1 MDTSGL
7 IDSLVGTYREL
18 NVKYRTLDENSE
30 MKPIIA
36 RMRDDEIA
44 FSQALKDRI
53 TGVGT
58 ADGEEKEVVDGSE
71 RTLAQVISQFGS
83 VRATTLNLLKGIAND
98 SDWDKADEDGKTI
111 RDHVGDLVKSDAAQL
126 ERLKQVAGV

>member
-18 NVKYRTLDENSE
+18 NVTYRGLDDNSE
-30 MKPIIA
+30 LKSIVA
-36 RMRDDEIA
+36 RMRDDEIG

-53 TGVGT
+53 TGIGS
-58 ADGEEKEVVDGSE
+58 AGDEEKEVVDGSE

-83 VRATTLNLLKGIAND
+83 VRATTLNLLKGIPAEAA
-98 SDWDKADEDGKTI
+98 WDQPDNDGKTI
-111 RDHVGDLVKSDAAQL
+111 RQYVEDLVKSDANQL
-126 ERLKQVAGV
+126 QRMKQTAGV

>member
-18 NVKYRTLDENSE
+18 NITYRGLDENSE
-30 MKPIIA
+30 LKSIVA
-36 RMRDDEIA
+36 RMRDDEIG

-53 TGVGT
+53 TGIGS
-58 ADGEEKEVVDGSE
+58 ADDEEKEVVDGSE

-83 VRATTLNLLKGIAND
+83 VRATTLNLLKGIPD
-98 SDWDKADEDGKTI
+98 SSAWDKPDNDGKTI
-111 RDHVGDLVKSDAAQL
+111 REYVEELVKSDANQL
-126 ERLKQVAGV
+126 QRMKQTAGV

>member
-18 NVKYRTLDENSE
+18 NVKYRNLDENSE
-30 MKPIIA
+30 MKPIVV

-58 ADGEEKEVVDGSE
+58 ADDEEKEVVDGSE

-83 VRATTLNLLKGIAND
+83 VRATTLNSLKAITDD
-98 SDWDKADEDGKTI
+98 SAWDKPDEDGRTI
-111 RDHVGDLVKSDAAQL
+111 RDYVGDLVKSDAVQL
-126 ERLKQVAGV
+126 ERLSKAAGV

>member
-7 IDSLVGTYREL
+7 IDNLVGTYREL
-18 NVKYRTLDENSE
+18 NMTFRTQGENDELKS
-30 MKPIIA
+30 IVA

-53 TGVGT
+53 TGIGS
-58 ADGEEKEVVDGSE
+58 ADDEEKEVVDGSE

-83 VRATTLNLLKGIAND
+83 VRATTLNMLKGIPND
-98 SDWDKADEDGKTI
+98 SVWEQADDDGKTI
-111 RDHVGDLVKSDAAQL
+111 RQHVEDLVKSDAAQL
-126 ERLKQVAGV
+126 QRLKQTVGV

>member
-1 MDTSGL
+1 MDASGL

-18 NVKYRTLDENSE
+18 NMNYRSLEENSE
-30 MKPIIA
+30 MKPIVA

-58 ADGEEKEVVDGSE
+58 ADDEEKEVVDGSE

-83 VRATTLNLLKGIAND
+83 VRATTLNLLKGIPDEAA
-98 SDWDKADEDGKTI
+98 WDQPDEDGKTI
-111 RDHVGDLVKSDAAQL
+111 REHVSDLVKSDATQL
-126 ERLKQVAGV
+126 ERLGQIAGV

>member
-83 VRATTLNLLKGIAND
+83 VRATTLNLLKGISND

>member
-18 NVKYRTLDENSE
+18 NMKYRTLEENSE
-30 MKPIIA
+30 MKAIVA

-58 ADGEEKEVVDGSE
+58 AGDEEKEVVDGSE

-83 VRATTLNLLKGIAND
+83 VRATTLNLLKGIPNS
-98 SDWDKADEDGKTI
+98 SDWDHPDDDGKTVRQHI
-111 RDHVGDLVKSDAAQL
+111 EDLVKSDATQL
-126 ERLKQVAGV
+126 ERLSKIAGV

>member
-1 MDTSGL
+1 MDTSEL

-18 NVKYRTLDENSE
+18 NMKYRTLDENSE
-30 MKPIIA
+30 LKSIVA

-58 ADGEEKEVVDGSE
+58 AADEEKEVVDGSE

-83 VRATTLNLLKGIAND
+83 VRATTLNLLKGIPDD
-98 SDWDKADEDGKTI
+98 SAWDKPDDDGRTI
-111 RDHVGDLVKSDAAQL
+111 RDYVGDLVKSDTAQIQ
-126 ERLKQVAGV
+126 RMSQVAGV

>member
-7 IDSLVGTYREL
+7 IDSLVNTYREL
-18 NVKYRTLDENSE
+18 NIKYRNLDDRSE
-30 MKPIIA
+30 LKQIVA
-36 RMRDDEIA
+36 RMRDDEAA

-58 ADGEEKEVVDGSE
+58 ADDQDTEVVDGSE

-83 VRATTLNLLKGIAND
+83 VRATTLNLLKGIPD
-98 SDWDKADEDGKTI
+98 SSAWDQPDEEGVTI
-111 RDHVGDLVKSDAAQL
+111 RQHVEELVRSDATQL
-126 ERLKQVAGV
+126 ERLQQTAGV

>member
-18 NVKYRTLDENSE
+18 NVTYRGLDDSS
-30 MKPIIA
+30 KLKSIVA

-53 TGVGT
+53 TGIGS
-58 ADGEEKEVVDGSE
+58 AGDEEKEVVDGSE

-83 VRATTLNLLKGIAND
+83 VRATTLNLLKGIPDEAA
-98 SDWDKADEDGKTI
+98 WDQPDDDGKTI
-111 RDHVGDLVKSDAAQL
+111 RQYVEDLVKSDANQL
-126 ERLKQVAGV
+126 QRMKQTAGV